1 MNKHES
7 QIANI
12 IYEVD
17 SVLKSIIQS
26 IENESDLATD
36 KSNVSVDIVLR
47 LEASLLRNLQ
57 LNDQTLE
64 SMYSLT
70 NLKDLR
76 TKIMLRKMSKSSIS
90 IKKIPSSFGYANQTS
105 DSKIDKINV
114 SVTENFIIKRN
125 RTDLDLDII
134 NESNKKLKLYKSA
147 SKKETSLI
155 NQSCVSDSVV
165 NLKNISS
172 CENTKK
178 DPIPSELPNQ
188 PNFNKLDRPKR
199 KSKWQAFQYSI
210 WSCYL
215 GVFPFF
221 NCLYL

>member
-47 LEASLLRNLQ
+47 LEASQLRNLQ

-90 IKKIPSSFGYANQTS
+90 IKKIPSSFGNVNQTS

-114 SVTENFIIKRN
+114 SVTENLKYKRN
-125 RTDLDLDII
+125 RTDL
-134 NESNKKLKLYKSA
+134 N
-147 SKKETSLI
+147 
-155 NQSCVSDSVV
+155 
-165 NLKNISS
+165 
-172 CENTKK
+172 
-178 DPIPSELPNQ
+178 
-188 PNFNKLDRPKR
+188 
-199 KSKWQAFQYSI
+199 
-210 WSCYL
+210 
-215 GVFPFF
+215 
-221 NCLYL
+221 